1 VSLIGSVV
9 EDGISLVSQRG
20 FFIYDKVKD
29 PTEVRSGEWS
39 LEVSGQTSFAFAK
52 VSSNLI
58 AVYTEFASMSTMSAR
73 ATE

>member
-20 FFIYDKVKD
+20 FFIYDKVRD
-29 PTEVRSGEWS
+29 PTEMRSGEWS
-39 LEVSGQTSFAFAK
+39 LEVSRQTSLAFAK

-58 AVYTEFASMSTMSAR
+58 AVYTEFASMSTMLLS

>member
-20 FFIYDKVKD
+20 FFIYDKVRD

-39 LEVSGQTSFAFAK
+39 LEVSRQG
-52 VSSNLI
+52 I
-58 AVYTEFASMSTMSAR
+58 MP
-73 ATE
+73 

>member
-20 FFIYDKVKD
+20 FLVYNKVKD

-39 LEVSGQTSFAFAK
+39 LEVS
-52 VSSNLI
+52 
-58 AVYTEFASMSTMSAR
+58 R
-73 ATE
+73 